1 MGASHIV
8 RILFIILIINT
19 SQIANSQIWLT
30 GKVYDSTRMVTI
42 PAVKVMTKKGE
53 ITFTDSIGRYGIN
66 VGKDDSV
73 SFTYRGKST
82 NYFPVK
88 QINYPAGFDVSLQ
101 IVVQDRYQTLREVVV
116 VGRSY
121 RQDSLEN
128 RERYRKI
135 FEFESSGL
143 QLTSSGN
150 LDPNS
155 LIGAFKFRK
164 NKVMRSFQSRL
175 ILEEQEKFVDSRFTK
190 ALVRQITGFN
200 DRDLER
206 FMKLWRPPYELV
218 AFSEEY
224 QFYQYILDASRYFK
238 SGILPKAR
246 IEERSF

>member
-1 MGASHIV
+1 M
-8 RILFIILIINT
+8 RFILIILIIHA
-19 SQIANSQIWLT
+19 SLSANSQIWLT

-42 PAVKVMTKKGE
+42 PAVKVMTKKGV
-53 ITFTDSIGRYGIN
+53 ISYTDSIGRYGIN
-66 VGKDDSV
+66 VDKDDSV

-101 IVVQDRYQTLREVVV
+101 IVVQDRYQTLKEVVV
-116 VGRSY
+116 IGKSY

-143 QLTSSGN
+143 QLTSSGY

-164 NKVMRSFQSRL
+164 NKVMRSFQNRL
-175 ILEEQEKFVDSRFTK
+175 IIEEQQKFINSRFTK
-190 ALVRQITGFN
+190 SLVRQITGLN
-200 DRDLER
+200 DRELER
-206 FMKLWRPPYELV
+206 FMKLWRPSYELV

-238 SGILPKAR
+238 SGVLPKVRA
-246 IEERSF
+246 EERGF

>member
-8 RILFIILIINT
+8 RILLIILIINT
-19 SQIANSQIWLT
+19 SLIANSQIWLT

-42 PAVKVMTKKGE
+42 PAVKVMSKKGE

-101 IVVQDRYQTLREVVV
+101 IVVQDRYQTLKEVVV
-116 VGRSY
+116 VGKSY

-128 RERYRKI
+128 R
-135 FEFESSGL
+135 
-143 QLTSSGN
+143 
-150 LDPNS
+150 
-155 LIGAFKFRK
+155 
-164 NKVMRSFQSRL
+164 
-175 ILEEQEKFVDSRFTK
+175 EQEKFVDSRFTK
-190 ALVRQITGFN
+190 ALVRQITRFN

-206 FMKLWRPPYELV
+206 FMKLWRPSYELV

>member
-1 MGASHIV
+1 
-8 RILFIILIINT
+8 
-19 SQIANSQIWLT
+19 
-30 GKVYDSTRMVTI
+30 
-42 PAVKVMTKKGE
+42 
-53 ITFTDSIGRYGIN
+53 
-66 VGKDDSV
+66 
-73 SFTYRGKST
+73 
-82 NYFPVK
+82 VK

-101 IVVQDRYQTLREVVV
+101 IVVQDRYQTLKEVVV
-116 VGRSY
+116 IGKSY

-135 FEFESSGL
+135 FELSPSGL
-143 QLTSSGN
+143 QITSSGN

-164 NKVMRSFQSRL
+164 NKVMKSFQNRL
-175 ILEEQEKFVDSRFTK
+175 IMEEQEKFVDSRFTK
-190 ALVRQITGFN
+190 SLVRQITAFN

-246 IEERSF
+246 AEERGF

>member
-88 QINYPAGFDVSLQ
+88 QINYTRWIRCFLTNCGA
-101 IVVQDRYQTLREVVV
+101 
-116 VGRSY
+116 
-121 RQDSLEN
+121 RQVPNPQGSSSG
-128 RERYRKI
+128 RKI
-135 FEFESSGL
+135 VPTR
-143 QLTSSGN
+143 LT
-150 LDPNS
+150 
-155 LIGAFKFRK
+155 RK
-164 NKVMRSFQSRL
+164 
-175 ILEEQEKFVDSRFTK
+175 
-190 ALVRQITGFN
+190 
-200 DRDLER
+200 
-206 FMKLWRPPYELV
+206 
-218 AFSEEY
+218 
-224 QFYQYILDASRYFK
+224 
-238 SGILPKAR
+238 
-246 IEERSF
+246 

>member
-1 MGASHIV
+1 MDKKNIL
-8 RILFIILIINT
+8 RIFLIILIINT
-19 SQIANSQIWLT
+19 SLAAKSQIWLT

-42 PAVKVMTKKGE
+42 PSVKVTTKKGE
-53 ITFTDSIGRYGIN
+53 IAFTDSIGRYGIN

-88 QINYPAGFDVSLQ
+88 QINYPSGFDIALQ
-101 IVVQDRYQTLREVVV
+101 ITIQDRYQTLREVVV
-116 VGRSY
+116 IGKSY
-121 RQDSLEN
+121 RQDSIEN
-128 RERYRKI
+128 RQRYRKI
-135 FEFESSGL
+135 FEFETGGL

-164 NKVMRSFQSRL
+164 NKVMRGFQSRL
-175 ILEEQEKFVDSRFTK
+175 VIEEQQKFIDSRFSK
-190 ALVRQITGFN
+190 SLVRQITGLKE
-200 DRDLER
+200 RDLER
-206 FMKLWRPPYELV
+206 FMKLWRPTYELV
-218 AFSEEY
+218 AFAEEY

-246 IEERSF
+246 L

>member
-1 MGASHIV
+1 MDTAYIL
-8 RILFIILIINT
+8 RLLFIILIINA
-19 SQIANSQIWLT
+19 SLPANGQIWLT

-42 PAVKVMTKKGE
+42 PAVKVTTKKGV
-53 ITFTDSIGRYGIN
+53 ITYTDSIGRYGIS
-66 VGKDDSV
+66 VEKDDSV

-116 VGRSY
+116 VGKSY

-143 QLTSSGN
+143 QITSSGY

-164 NKVMRSFQSRL
+164 NKVMRSFQNRL
-175 ILEEQEKFVDSRFTK
+175 VIEEQQKFIDSRFTK
-190 ALVRQITGFN
+190 NLVRQITGLN

-224 QFYQYILDASRYFK
+224 QYHQYILDASRYFK
-238 SGILPKAR
+238 SGVLPKAR
-246 IEERSF
+246 SGERGF

>member
-1 MGASHIV
+1 MGTAHIL
-8 RILFIILIINT
+8 RIVLIILIINT
-19 SQIANSQIWLT
+19 SLAAKSQIWLT

-42 PAVKVMTKKGE
+42 PAVKVMTKKGT
-53 ITFTDSIGRYGIN
+53 ITFTDSIGRYGLN
-66 VGKDDSV
+66 VEKDDSV

-88 QINYPAGFDVSLQ
+88 QINYPAGFDVALQ
-101 IVVQDRYQTLREVVV
+101 IVVRDRYQTLREIVV
-116 VGRSY
+116 VGKSY
-121 RQDSLEN
+121 REDSIEN

-135 FEFESSGL
+135 FDYGPGGL
-143 QLTSSGN
+143 SITSSGY

-155 LIGAFKFRK
+155 LIGAFSFRK
-164 NKVMRSFQSRL
+164 NKVMRSFQNRL

-190 ALVRQITGFN
+190 SLVRQITGLK

-224 QFYQYILDASRYFK
+224 QFHLYILDASLFFK
-238 SGILPKAR
+238 SGVLPKAR
-246 IEERSF
+246 TEERGF

>member
-1 MGASHIV
+1 MGAAYIL

-19 SQIANSQIWLT
+19 SLVAKSQIWLT

-53 ITFTDSIGRYGIN
+53 MTYTDSIGRYGIT
-66 VGKDDSV
+66 VTKDDSV

-82 NYFPVK
+82 NFFPVK
-88 QINYPAGFDVSLQ
+88 QINYPAGFDVALQ
-101 IVVQDRYQTLREVVV
+101 IVVQDRYQTLKEVVV
-116 VGRSY
+116 VGKSY

-135 FEFESSGL
+135 FELSPNGL
-143 QLTSSGN
+143 QITSSGN

-155 LIGAFKFRK
+155 LIASFKFRK
-164 NKVMRSFQSRL
+164 NKVMRSFQNRL
-175 ILEEQEKFVDSRFTK
+175 ITEEQEKFVDSRFTK
-190 ALVRQITGFN
+190 SLVRQITRFN

-206 FMKLWRPPYELV
+206 FMKLWRPSYELV